1 LLTTDEDQIPDVGS
15 DAKSE
20 YLDSISYREFLLR
33 HLNITEPEVFEVLQ
47 DLTSDFGVGIDAVPA
62 GAAMYYTGLP
72 GWDATGLPDDAG
84 QTEPYIHHFPDGNA
98 SVARLLVRSMIPAVA
113 PGNTMEDV
121 VTAHFDYSKLDQAD
135 SSVRIRLRSTVTNVA
150 HDGDARSAKRVSI
163 SYVRN
168 GQAFRVK
175 ARGCVLACD
184 NSIIPLLVPE
194 LPATQREAL
203 AFQVKTPILYTSVA
217 LRNWQAWKKLGIGA
231 VYAPGSYH
239 IHATLDFPVSLGNY
253 SYSDGPDKPV
263 VVHMERFPHVNNQ
276 DLTAREQYRRGR
288 YELMSTSFDT
298 IERNVRTQ
306 LAGMLGEGG
315 FDPAT
320 DITGITVNRWAH
332 GYANFYNSL
341 FDAVYAD
348 DDDERYP
355 HISARKRY
363 GRIAIAN
370 ADAAASAMLE
380 AAVEQ
385 GYRAATE
392 LI

>member
-1 LLTTDEDQIPDVGS
+1 
-15 DAKSE
+15 
-20 YLDSISYREFLLR
+20 
-33 HLNITEPEVFEVLQ
+33 
-47 DLTSDFGVGIDAVPA
+47 
-62 GAAMYYTGLP
+62 
-72 GWDATGLPDDAG
+72 
-84 QTEPYIHHFPDGNA
+84 
-98 SVARLLVRSMIPAVA
+98 MIPAVA

-121 VTAHFDYSKLDQAD
+121 VTAQFDYSKLDQAD

-150 HDGDARSAKRVSI
+150 HDGEVRLAKRVSI

-194 LPATQREAL
+194 LPAIQREAL